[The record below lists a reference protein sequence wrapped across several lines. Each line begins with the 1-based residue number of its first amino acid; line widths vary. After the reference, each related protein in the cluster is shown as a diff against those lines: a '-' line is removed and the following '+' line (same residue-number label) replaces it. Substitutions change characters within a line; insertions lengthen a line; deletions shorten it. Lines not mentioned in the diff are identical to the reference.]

1 LRRLSKKPFSAPVAN
16 PVYDMIIVGGGPA
29 GLTAGLYARRSRL
42 NTLLVEKLIPGGQVL
57 TTDWV
62 DNYPGFPEGI
72 SGFDLVEKMR
82 TQVERFEL
90 PIISDEIQ
98 SLSLQGSEKILKGT
112 QGSYRTKTLVIASGA
127 THKKLGVPGE
137 DLLGGKGVSYC
148 ATCDGP
154 FFRDQ
159 EIAVVGGGDTAVQE
173 ALYLTRFAKKVYL
186 IHRRDQ
192 LRATRILQEKAL
204 AHGTI
209 QPVWN
214 TVVESIQGTDQVEGI
229 KVKNRDGSGWQTI
242 SIQGVFILIGIMPNS
257 DWAKPVIAL
266 DPQGFIP
273 TDENMT
279 TSIPGVF
286 AAGDVRQKLLR
297 QISTAVGD
305 GAAAVFA
312 AEAYL
317 EAL

>member
-1 LRRLSKKPFSAPVAN
+1 
-16 PVYDMIIVGGGPA
+16 M
-29 GLTAGLYARRSRL
+29 
-42 NTLLVEKLIPGGQVL
+42 

-82 TQVERFEL
+82 LQAERFEL
-90 PIISDEIQ
+90 PFISDEIV
-98 SLSLQGSEKILKGT
+98 SLSLQGPDILLTGT
-112 QGSYRTKTLVIASGA
+112 QGTYKTKSLVIASGA
-127 THKKLGVPGE
+127 AHKKLGVPGE
-137 DLLGGKGVSYC
+137 DVLGGKGVSYC

-173 ALYLTRFAKKVYL
+173 ALFLTRFAKKVYL

-192 LRATRILQEKAL
+192 LRACQLLQEKAL
-204 AHGTI
+204 DHTAI

-214 TVVESIQGTDQVEGI
+214 SIVESIQGTDQVEGI
-229 KVKNRDGSGWQTI
+229 RLRKKDGSSGGTI
-242 SIQGVFILIGIMPNS
+242 SVQGVFILVGTKPNTE
-257 DWAKPVIAL
+257 WLKPIVPL
-266 DPQGFIP
+266 DSQEFVQ
-273 TDENMT
+273 TDDNMA
-279 TSIPGVF
+279 TSIPGIF

-305 GAAAVFA
+305 GATAVFA
-312 AEAYL
+312 AERYL
-317 EAL
+317 ETL

>member
-1 LRRLSKKPFSAPVAN
+1 MEN
-16 PVYDMIIVGGGPA
+16 PVYDLIIIGGGPA

-42 NTLLVEKLIPGGQVL
+42 NTLLIEKLIPGGQVL
-57 TTDWV
+57 NTDWV

-82 TQVERFEL
+82 RQAERFEL
-90 PIISDEIQ
+90 PIVNDEII
-98 SLSLQGSEKILKGT
+98 SLSLEGPEKRLQGNQER
-112 QGSYRTKTLVIASGA
+112 YRAKTLIIASGA
-127 THKKLGVPGE
+127 YYRKLGVPGE

-173 ALYLTRFAKKVYL
+173 ALYLTRFAKKIYL

-192 LRATRILQEKAL
+192 LRAAKILQEKAL
-204 AHGTI
+204 SDPII

-214 TVVESIQGTDQVEGI
+214 AVVDSIQGSDQVEAIRI
-229 KVKNRDGSGWQTI
+229 KKTDGSSEKTI
-242 SIQGVFILIGIMPNS
+242 PVEGVFVFVGIQPNS
-257 DWAKPVIAL
+257 QWLKGHLVL
-266 DPQGFIP
+266 DSQGFIQ
-273 TDENMT
+273 TNEDLE
-279 TSIPGVF
+279 TSLPGIF
-286 AAGDVRQKLLR
+286 AAGDIRKKSLR

-305 GAAAVFA
+305 GATAVFSV
-312 AEAYL
+312 ERYL
-317 EAL
+317 EGL

>member
-1 LRRLSKKPFSAPVAN
+1 VEN

-42 NTLLVEKLIPGGQVL
+42 NTLLIEKLIPGGQVL

-72 SGFDLVEKMR
+72 SGFDLTDKMR
-82 TQVERFEL
+82 QQAERFEL
-90 PIISDEIQ
+90 PIINDEIV
-98 SLSLQGSEKILKGT
+98 SLSIEGPDKILKGN
-112 QGSYRTKTLVIASGA
+112 QGTYRGRTLVIASGA
-127 THKKLGVPGE
+127 VHRKLGVPGE

-173 ALYLTRFAKKVYL
+173 ALYLTRFAKKIYL

-192 LRATRILQEKAL
+192 LRACKILQEKSL
-204 AHGTI
+204 AHPLI

-214 TVVESIQGTDQVEGI
+214 SQVESILGTDGVEGVLI
-229 KVKNRDGSGWQTI
+229 KKMDGSPGQTLPVKGI
-242 SIQGVFILIGIMPNS
+242 FIFVGILPNT
-257 DWAKPVIAL
+257 DWLKGTLSL
-266 DPQGFIP
+266 DTQGFIR
-273 TDENMT
+273 TNERLA
-279 TSIPGVF
+279 TSVRGVF
-286 AAGDVRQKLLR
+286 AAGDVRHKLLR

-312 AEAYL
+312 AERYL
-317 EAL
+317 EGL

>member
-1 LRRLSKKPFSAPVAN
+1 VEH

-42 NTLLVEKLIPGGQVL
+42 NTLLIEKLIPGGQVL

-72 SGFDLVEKMR
+72 SGFDLVDKMR
-82 TQVERFEL
+82 QQTERFEL
-90 PIISDEIQ
+90 PFISDEIV
-98 SLSLQGSEKILKGT
+98 SLSIQGPEKILKGT
-112 QGSYRTKTLVIASGA
+112 QGTYQAKTLVIASGA
-127 THKKLGVPGE
+127 AHKKLGVPGE
-137 DLLGGKGVSYC
+137 ELLGGKGVSYC

-173 ALYLTRFAKKVYL
+173 ALYMTRFAKKIYL

-192 LRATRILQEKAL
+192 LRACKLLQEKAL
-204 AHGTI
+204 ANPVI

-214 TVVESIQGTDQVEGI
+214 AQVESILGTDGVEEVRI
-229 KVKNRDGSGWQTI
+229 KKVDGSPGQTLPVKGI
-242 SIQGVFILIGIMPNS
+242 FIFVGILPNT
-257 DWAKPVIAL
+257 DWLKGTLSL
-266 DPQGFIP
+266 DTQGFIR
-273 TDENMT
+273 TNDHLA
-279 TSIPGVF
+279 TSVRGIF
-286 AAGDVRQKLLR
+286 AAGDVRRKLLR

-305 GAAAVFA
+305 GATAVFA
-312 AEAYL
+312 AERYL
-317 EAL
+317 ETL